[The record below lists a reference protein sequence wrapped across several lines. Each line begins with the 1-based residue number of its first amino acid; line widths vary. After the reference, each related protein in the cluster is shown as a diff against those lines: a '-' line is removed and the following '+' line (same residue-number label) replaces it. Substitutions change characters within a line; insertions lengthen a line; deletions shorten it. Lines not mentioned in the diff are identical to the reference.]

1 MRLTETEMCGAV
13 FLGVALL
20 LGFSAAARAD
30 DVLSQA
36 KAVVAAATAPASA
49 WTGPTTGPVAAT
61 GKTVVY
67 VAADLRNGG
76 IQEVGDGV
84 KQAGAKIGWTIRVL
98 DGQGSISGIQSAFGQ
113 AMALKPNG
121 IVIGGY
127 DVVQCRE
134 HPAGGRPGRKDCR
147 LAWRPEAGRDAGR
160 ACFHQYHERQR

>member
-84 KQAGAKIGWTIRVL
+84 KQAGAKIGWTSARRAREYIRH
-98 DGQGSISGIQSAFGQ
+98 SIRF
-113 AMALKPNG
+113 
-121 IVIGGY
+121 
-127 DVVQCRE
+127 
-134 HPAGGRPGRKDCR
+134 RPGHGAQAQWDRHR
-147 LAWRPEAGRDAGR
+147 WL
-160 ACFHQYHERQR
+160 